1 MCQKCLSDKRRHIK
15 TRGSET
21 LYPDFLERTFPLP
34 PSSVALQTVLEIFP
48 PSFYTVQLSCS
59 SYGNGRGLQVQT
71 LWGRTY
77 HTLDYIGLHWVIADF
92 QFLFVS
98 VWSFESLHLRSL
110 LNNMHLSVR
119 FRELVVQPRWTC
131 PTVPAGWWRRS
142 QMLWL
147 DLTEDSSG
155 FVSKADQT
163 WGHNPVIKML
173 KPTIFRKKRC
183 V

>member
-1 MCQKCLSDKRRHIK
+1 MCQKYLSDKRRHIK

-21 LYPDFLERTFPLP
+21 LYPDFFKRTFPLP

-119 FRELVVQPRWTC
+119 FRVTGGTAEMNLPNSPSWLVKEKPDALVGLDGRLIRFYVQ
-131 PTVPAGWWRRS
+131 GWP
-142 QMLWL
+142 
-147 DLTEDSSG
+147 D
-155 FVSKADQT
+155 
-163 WGHNPVIKML
+163 WGS
-173 KPTIFRKKRC
+173 
-183 V
+183 